1 MKSLFL
7 LRHAKSSWKE
17 PGLGDS
23 ERPLN
28 RRGIGACAAMA
39 AYMARRA
46 IVPDMVLCSPAR
58 RARETLDLLME
69 HSGQPLRALYPEALY
84 LAAPETLLAEI
95 RRVDDAVGALLV
107 LGHNPGLAALARDLA
122 GSGAE
127 PDLAG
132 LEGKFPTAALASLEF
147 AAERWREV
155 APGGGRLVAYA
166 TPKGLARPSI

>member
-1 MKSLFL
+1 MKSLHL

-17 PGLGDS
+17 PGLGDI

-28 RRGIGACAAMA
+28 RRGIGACATMA
-39 AYMARRA
+39 AYMAGRA
-46 IVPDMVLCSPAR
+46 IIPDLVLCSPAR
-58 RARETLDLLME
+58 RARETFDLLVG

-95 RRVDDAVGALLV
+95 QRVDDAVGALLV

-127 PDLAG
+127 ADLAG
-132 LEGKFPTAALASLEF
+132 LGGKFPTAALASFEF
-147 AAERWREV
+147 AGEWKDV
-155 APGGGRLVAYA
+155 ALGGGRLVAYA
-166 TPKGLARPSI
+166 TPKGLAGAAT